1 MRVLAPENDHR
12 TITPAEWAHLRLM
25 QDDARKGSFRPTN
38 SDVADALEMLF
49 RECRRLRSIV
59 EAKYLDGF
67 NDGWDAA
74 TAE

>member
-1 MRVLAPENDHR
+1 MRLLAPEDDQR
-12 TITPAEWAHLRLM
+12 TITLPEWAHLRVM
-25 QDDARKGSFRPTN
+25 QDQARNGEFRPTN
-38 SDVADALEMLF
+38 TDVADAMEMLF